1 MTDVAPH
8 LTAGFLRTRRSAA
21 IAGIIFGVVLLAA
34 MIMALT
40 AERSDRQRSETR
52 GAGRLSEAK
61 LFDHLE
67 TDSAGLL
74 AWLLVES
81 RPVPESSCIRFDVH
95 LLGSGSATGSA
106 RRAAAF
112 Y

>member
-1 MTDVAPH
+1 MRTLPARPWLPALREIVKQMLGPSPVDAPNDVA
-8 LTAGFLRTRRSAA
+8 L
-21 IAGIIFGVVLLAA
+21 
-34 MIMALT
+34 M
-40 AERSDRQRSETR
+40 AERSDRQRSQTR
-52 GAGRLSEAK
+52 GARQAERSEA
-61 LFDHLE
+61 FDHLE

-81 RPVPESSCIRFDVH
+81 RPVPESNCIRFDVH

>member
-8 LTAGFLRTRRSAA
+8 LTAGFWRTRRSAA
-21 IAGIIFGVVLLAA
+21 IAGIIFGVLLVAA

-81 RPVPESSCIRFDVH
+81 RPVPESNCIRFDVH

-112 Y
+112 H